1 MEEMNRIRHEL
12 WDLPER
18 VRDDAAPTN
27 IFLML
32 RRVMHAQVEFQRSE
46 SRRFAR
52 WAALYARIPDG
63 RKEGRHFRDAFG
75 MEPEV
80 FMVLS
85 FALYAAVLAGE
96 MPTRREWMLPMRET
110 YGANIDLIYEIF
122 LRNIASFRE
131 ELQKDAAQKIRGTT
145 EL

>member
-46 SRRFAR
+46 SRGFAR

-85 FALYAAVLAGE
+85 FALYAAVRG
-96 MPTRREWMLPMRET
+96 R
-110 YGANIDLIYEIF
+110 
-122 LRNIASFRE
+122 
-131 ELQKDAAQKIRGTT
+131 DADKA
-145 EL
+145 